1 MADQGSDPVEYQR
14 YGPPAGNRPPEW
26 QSDAPAWSTRPPVV
40 RGEAQRRSP
49 GLAPVVAVALVVGI
63 ISGALTSVA
72 VSNMLHSDVT
82 PSASGSLTNVTGQS
96 VRLEESSAVTESVK
110 KVLPAVVTI
119 SSTSGGA
126 LGGAG
131 GVGSGFLFDARGWIL
146 TNRHVVSGADSLSVR
161 LNDTREFPGRVYGI
175 DTLTDLAIVKIDTT
189 GLPTAQLGVSASLQQ
204 GQLAI
209 AIGNP
214 LGTFENSVTTGVV
227 SGLGR
232 QITAGDA
239 GNQSAEQLNNLI
251 QTDAAINPGNSGGPL
266 IDSGG
271 HVIGI
276 NTAVS
281 QNAQGIGFAIPI
293 DVAKPIVAQALAGKP
308 LARPWIG
315 VFYQPVTKQ
324 LAQTEHLAVDYGAL
338 VSSSDSTSPAVFPG
352 SPAEAA
358 GLRSG
363 DVIVTVDGQRIDQ
376 DHDLSTQILPHLPGD
391 TLSLQVERG
400 TTMLQVKVK
409 LGTLPAQAG

>member
-1 MADQGSDPVEYQR
+1 MADQGSDPVEYRR
-14 YGPPAGNRPPEW
+14 YGPPAGDRPPEW
-26 QSDAPAWSTRPPVV
+26 QSAAPAWSTRAPVT
-40 RGEAQRRSP
+40 RTEAQRSAP
-49 GLAPVVAVALVVGI
+49 GFAPIVAVALVVGI
-63 ISGALTSVA
+63 VSGALTSVA

-96 VRLEESSAVTESVK
+96 VRIEESSAVTASVK

-119 SSTSGGA
+119 SSTSGSP
-126 LGGAG
+126 LGGGG
-131 GVGSGFLFDARGWIL
+131 GVGSGFVFDARGWIL
-146 TNRHVVSGADSLSVR
+146 TNRHVVSGADTLSVR
-161 LNDTREFPGRVYGI
+161 LNDTRVFAGKVYGI
-175 DTLTDLAIVKIDTT
+175 DTLTDLAIVKIDAT
-189 GLPTAQLGVSASLQQ
+189 GLPAAQLGVSAALQQ

-266 IDSGG
+266 VDSVG

-324 LAQTEHLAVDYGAL
+324 LAQTEHLSVDYGAL
-338 VSSSDSTSPAVFPG
+338 ISSSDSSSPAVFPG
-352 SPAEAA
+352 SPADDA
-358 GLRSG
+358 GIRSG
-363 DVIVTVDGQRIDQ
+363 DVIVTVDGERIDS

-391 TLSLQVERG
+391 TISLQVERG
-400 TTMLQVKVK
+400 TTVLQVKVK

>member
-1 MADQGSDPVEYQR
+1 MADQGSDPVEYRR
-14 YGPPAGNRPPEW
+14 YGPPAGDRPPEW
-26 QSDAPAWSTRPPVV
+26 QSAAPAWSTRPPVA
-40 RGEAQRRSP
+40 RTEAQGQAT

-96 VRLEESSAVTESVK
+96 VRVEESSAVTQAVK

-119 SSTSGGA
+119 SSTSGSP
-126 LGGAG
+126 LGGG
-131 GVGSGFLFDARGWIL
+131 GGIGSGFVFDARGWIL

-161 LNDTREFPGRVYGI
+161 LNDTRVFPGRVYGI
-175 DTLTDLAIVKIDTT
+175 DTLTDLAIVKIDATS
-189 GLPTAQLGVSASLQQ
+189 LPVAQLGVSAGLQQ

-266 IDSGG
+266 VDSGG
-271 HVIGI
+271 HIIGI

-293 DVAKPIVAQALAGKP
+293 DVAKPILAQALAGKP

-315 VFYQPVTKQ
+315 VFYEPVTKQ
-324 LAQTEHLAVDYGAL
+324 LAATEHLSVDYGAL
-338 VSSSDSTSPAVFPG
+338 ISSSDPSSPAVFPG
-352 SPAEAA
+352 SPAETA

-363 DVIVTVDGQRIDQ
+363 DVIVTVDGQRIDP

-391 TLSLQVERG
+391 TISLKVERG

>member
-14 YGPPAGNRPPEW
+14 YGPPAGDRPPEW
-26 QSDAPAWSTRPPVV
+26 QSAAPAWSTRPPVA
-40 RGEAQRRSP
+40 RTEAQRQAP

-96 VRLEESSAVTESVK
+96 VRIEESSAVTEAVK

-119 SSTSGGA
+119 SSTSGSP
-126 LGGAG
+126 GGG
-131 GVGSGFLFDARGWIL
+131 GGGIGSGFLFDARGWIL
-146 TNRHVVSGADSLSVR
+146 TNRHVVSGADALSVR
-161 LNDTREFPGRVYGI
+161 LNDTRVFSGKVYGI
-175 DTLTDLAIVKIDTT
+175 DTLTDLAIVKIDAT
-189 GLPTAQLGVSASLQQ
+189 GLPVAQLGVSGGLQQ

-266 IDSGG
+266 VDSGG

-293 DVAKPIVAQALAGKP
+293 DVAKPILAQALAGKP

-324 LAQTEHLAVDYGAL
+324 LAATEHLSVDYGAL
-338 VSSSDSTSPAVFPG
+338 VSSSDSSSPAVFPG

-363 DVIVTVDGQRIDQ
+363 DVIVTVDGQRIDP

-400 TTMLQVKVK
+400 TTMLQVKVR

>member
-1 MADQGSDPVEYQR
+1 MAERGTDPVEYRR
-14 YGPPAGNRPPEW
+14 YGPPAGDRPPEW
-26 QSDAPAWSTRPPVV
+26 QSAAPACSTRPPVA
-40 RGEAQRRSP
+40 RPQPQGRAP
-49 GLAPVVAVALVVGI
+49 GLVLVVAVALVVGI
-63 ISGALTSVA
+63 VSGGLSSVA
-72 VSNMLHSDVT
+72 VSNMLHSDAT
-82 PSASGSLTNVTGQS
+82 PSASLTNVTGQS
-96 VRLEESSAVTESVK
+96 VRIEESSAVTESVK

-119 SSTSGGA
+119 SSTSGSP
-126 LGGAG
+126 LGGG
-131 GVGSGFLFDARGWIL
+131 GGIGSGFVFDARGWIL
-146 TNRHVVSGADSLSVR
+146 TNRHVVSGADTLSVR
-161 LNDTREFPGRVYGI
+161 LNDTRVFPGKVYGI
-175 DTLTDLAIVKIDTT
+175 DTLTDLAIVKIEATR
-189 GLPTAQLGVSASLQQ
+189 LPVAHLGVSAGLEQ

-266 IDSGG
+266 VDSDG

-293 DVAKPIVAQALAGKP
+293 DVAKPILAQALAGKP

-324 LAQTEHLAVDYGAL
+324 LAESDHLSVDYGAL
-338 VSSSDSTSPAVFPG
+338 ISSSDATSPAVFPG
-352 SPAEAA
+352 SPAADA

-363 DVIVTVDGQRIDQ
+363 DVIVSVDGQRIDG

-391 TLSLQVERG
+391 TIALKVQRG
-400 TTMLQVKVK
+400 ATAINVKVK
-409 LGTLPAQAG
+409 LGMLPAQAG

>member
-1 MADQGSDPVEYQR
+1 M
-14 YGPPAGNRPPEW
+14 
-26 QSDAPAWSTRPPVV
+26 
-40 RGEAQRRSP
+40 
-49 GLAPVVAVALVVGI
+49 APVVAVALVVGI
-63 ISGALTSVA
+63 VSGALSSVA
-72 VSNMLHSDVT
+72 VSNMLHST
-82 PSASGSLTNVTGQS
+82 AAPSASGSLTNVTGQS
-96 VRLEESSAVTESVK
+96 VRIDETSAITESVK
-110 KVLPAVVTI
+110 KVAPAVVTI
-119 SSTSGGA
+119 SSTSGSP
-126 LGGAG
+126 AG
-131 GVGSGFLFDARGWIL
+131 GGGIGSGFVFDARGWIL
-146 TNRHVVSGADSLSVR
+146 TNRHVVSGADALTVR
-161 LNDTREFPGRVYGI
+161 LNDTRVFPGRVYGI
-175 DTLTDLAIVKIDTT
+175 DTLTDLAIVKIEAT
-189 GLPTAQLGVSASLQQ
+189 GLPVAQLGVSAGLQQ
-204 GQLAI
+204 GQMAI

-232 QITAGDA
+232 QITAGDG

-266 IDSGG
+266 VDSAG

-293 DVAKPIVAQALAGKP
+293 DVAKPILAQALAGKP

-324 LAQTEHLAVDYGAL
+324 LAESEHLPLDYGAL
-338 VSSSDSTSPAVFPG
+338 ISSSDPASPAVFPG
-352 SPAEAA
+352 SPAADA

-363 DVIVTVDGQRIDQ
+363 DVIVSVDGQRIDQ

-391 TLSLQVERG
+391 TISLKVERG
-400 TTMLQVKVK
+400 VTAIVVRVK

>member
-1 MADQGSDPVEYQR
+1 MAERSSDPVEYRR
-14 YGPPAGNRPPEW
+14 YGPPAGDRPPEW
-26 QSDAPAWSTRPPVV
+26 QSAAPGWSTRPPVA
-40 RGEAQRRSP
+40 RPQPQERAP
-49 GLAPVVAVALVVGI
+49 GLVPVIAVALVVGI
-63 ISGALTSVA
+63 VSGGLSSVA
-72 VSNMLHSDVT
+72 VSNMLHSDAT
-82 PSASGSLTNVTGQS
+82 PSASLSNVTSQS
-96 VRLEESSAVTESVK
+96 VQVNESSVITESVK

-119 SSTSGGA
+119 SSTSGSP
-126 LGGAG
+126 LRGGG
-131 GVGSGFLFDARGWIL
+131 GIGSGFVFDARGWIL
-146 TNRHVVSGADSLSVR
+146 TNRHVVSGADTLSVR
-161 LNDTREFPGRVYGI
+161 LNDTRVFSGKVYGI
-175 DTLTDLAIVKIDTT
+175 DTLTDLAIVKIEAT
-189 GLPTAQLGVSASLQQ
+189 GLPVAKLGVSAGLEQ

-266 IDSGG
+266 VDSGG

-281 QNAQGIGFAIPI
+281 QDAQGIGFAIPI
-293 DVAKPIVAQALAGKP
+293 DVAKPILAQALAGKP

-324 LAQTEHLAVDYGAL
+324 LAQSDHLSVDYGAL
-338 VSSSDSTSPAVFPG
+338 ISSSDPASPAVFPG
-352 SPAEAA
+352 SPAADA

-363 DVIVTVDGQRIDQ
+363 DVIVSVDGQRIDG

-391 TLSLQVERG
+391 TIALKVQRG
-400 TTMLQVKVK
+400 GTAIDVKVK

>member
-1 MADQGSDPVEYQR
+1 MHGHAPADPRFRPPCRWNPRPRRPPNHEPRSTNLHGRWTPGTTLSCQAGRLTMADQGSDPVEYRR
-14 YGPPAGNRPPEW
+14 YGPPAGDRPPEW
-26 QSDAPAWSTRPPVV
+26 QSAAPAWSTRPPVA
-40 RGEAQRRSP
+40 RTEAPRQAT
-49 GLAPVVAVALVVGI
+49 GLAPVAAVALVVGI

-72 VSNMLHSDVT
+72 VSNMLHSDVP

-96 VRLEESSAVTESVK
+96 VRVEESSAVTQAVK

-131 GVGSGFLFDARGWIL
+131 GIGSGFLFDARGWIL

-161 LNDTREFPGRVYGI
+161 LNDTRVFPGKVYGI
-175 DTLTDLAIVKIDTT
+175 DTLTDLAIVKIEATS
-189 GLPTAQLGVSASLQQ
+189 LPVAQLGVSAGLQQ

-266 IDSGG
+266 VDSDG

-293 DVAKPIVAQALAGKP
+293 DVAKPILAQALAGKP

-324 LAQTEHLAVDYGAL
+324 LAE
-338 VSSSDSTSPAVFPG
+338 S
-352 SPAEAA
+352 
-358 GLRSG
+358 
-363 DVIVTVDGQRIDQ
+363 
-376 DHDLSTQILPHLPGD
+376 
-391 TLSLQVERG
+391 
-400 TTMLQVKVK
+400 
-409 LGTLPAQAG
+409 

>member
-1 MADQGSDPVEYQR
+1 MAERGTEPVEYQR
-14 YGPPAGNRPPEW
+14 YGPPAGERRPDW
-26 QSDAPAWSTRPPVV
+26 QAAVPAWSTRPPVAGPPV
-40 RGEAQRRSP
+40 ERRGP
-49 GLAPVVAVALVVGI
+49 GMPTVVAIALVIGLV
-63 ISGALTSVA
+63 SGALSSVA
-72 VSNMLHSDVT
+72 VSNMLHTSGT
-82 PSASGSLTNVTGQS
+82 PTASAALTNVTGGS
-96 VRLEESSAVTESVK
+96 VRINESSAITDSVK
-110 KVLPAVVTI
+110 KVAPAVVTI
-119 SSTSGGA
+119 SSSSA
-126 LGGAG
+126 NPLGGAS
-131 GVGSGFLFDARGWIL
+131 GVGSGFVFDGNGWIL

-161 LNDTREFPGRVYGI
+161 LNDTRVFTARVYGI
-175 DTLTDLAIVKIDTT
+175 DTLTDLAIVKIAASD
-189 GLPTAQLGVSASLQQ
+189 LPVAPLGVSSGLQQ

-239 GNQSAEQLNNLI
+239 GNQSSEQLNNLI

-266 IDSGG
+266 VDSRG

-293 DVAKPIVAQALAGKP
+293 DVAKPIIAQALAGKP

-315 VFYQPVTKQ
+315 VFYEPVNKQ
-324 LAQTEHLAVDYGAL
+324 LAASEHLSVDHGAL
-338 VSSSDSTSPAVFPG
+338 ISSSDPATPAVFPG
-352 SPAEAA
+352 SPAADA

-363 DVIVTVDGQRIDQ
+363 DVILSVDGQPIDR

-391 TLSLQVERG
+391 SITLRVQRG
-400 TTMLQVKVK
+400 GTSMEVKVR
-409 LGTLPAQAG
+409 LGTLPDQNR

>member
-1 MADQGSDPVEYQR
+1 MAEQGTDPVEYRR
-14 YGPPAGNRPPEW
+14 YGPPAGDRPPEW
-26 QSDAPAWSTRPPVV
+26 QSAAPAWSTRPPVA
-40 RGEAQRRSP
+40 RPQPQERAP
-49 GLAPVVAVALVVGI
+49 GLVPVVAVALVVGI
-63 ISGALTSVA
+63 VSGALSSVA
-72 VSNMLHSDVT
+72 VSNVLHSTVT

-96 VRLEESSAVTESVK
+96 VRIEESSAVTESVK
-110 KVLPAVVTI
+110 KVAPAVVTI
-119 SSTSGGA
+119 SSTSGSP
-126 LGGAG
+126 LGGG
-131 GVGSGFLFDARGWIL
+131 GIGSGFVFDARGWIL
-146 TNRHVVSGADSLSVR
+146 TNRHVVSGADALSVR
-161 LNDTREFPGRVYGI
+161 LNDTRVFPGKVYGI
-175 DTLTDLAIVKIDTT
+175 DTLTDLAIVKIEAT
-189 GLPTAQLGVSASLQQ
+189 GLPVAQLGVSAGLEQ

-266 IDSGG
+266 VDSRG

-293 DVAKPIVAQALAGKP
+293 DVAKPILAQALAGKP

-324 LAQTEHLAVDYGAL
+324 LAESEHLSVDYGAL
-338 VSSSDSTSPAVFPG
+338 ISSSDPASPAVFPG
-352 SPAEAA
+352 SPAADA

-363 DVIVTVDGQRIDQ
+363 DVIVSIDGQRIDR

-391 TLSLQVERG
+391 MISLKVERG
-400 TTMLQVKVK
+400 TTAIDLKVR

>member
-1 MADQGSDPVEYQR
+1 M
-14 YGPPAGNRPPEW
+14 
-26 QSDAPAWSTRPPVV
+26 
-40 RGEAQRRSP
+40 
-49 GLAPVVAVALVVGI
+49 ALVVGI
-63 ISGALTSVA
+63 ASGALSSVA
-72 VSNMLHSDVT
+72 VSNILHSDAA
-82 PSASGSLTNVTGQS
+82 PSASGSLTNVTGGS
-96 VRLEESSAVTESVK
+96 VRIEESSAVTESVK
-110 KVLPAVVTI
+110 KVAPAVVTI
-119 SSTSGGA
+119 SSSSSSPFGG
-126 LGGAG
+126 GS
-131 GVGSGFLFDARGWIL
+131 GVGSGFVFDARGWIL
-146 TNRHVVSGADSLSVR
+146 TNRHVVSGADALTVR
-161 LNDTREFPGRVYGI
+161 LNDTRVFSAKVYGI
-175 DTLTDLAIVKIDTT
+175 DTLTDLAIVKIEAG
-189 GLPTAQLGVSASLQQ
+189 GLPVAQLGVSSGLQQ

-239 GNQSAEQLNNLI
+239 GNQSSEQLNNLI

-293 DVAKPIVAQALAGKP
+293 DVAKPILAQALAGKP

-324 LAQTEHLAVDYGAL
+324 LAESEHLSIDYGAL
-338 VSSSDSTSPAVFPG
+338 IGSSDPSNPAVFPG
-352 SPAEAA
+352 SPAAAA
-358 GLRSG
+358 GLRAG
-363 DVIVTVDGQRIDQ
+363 DVIVSVDGQRIDRE
-376 DHDLSTQILPHLPGD
+376 HDLSTQILPHLPGD
-391 TLSLQVERG
+391 SISVQVQRG
-400 TTMLQVKVK
+400 GSTFAAKVK
-409 LGTLPAQAG
+409 LGTLPRQTG